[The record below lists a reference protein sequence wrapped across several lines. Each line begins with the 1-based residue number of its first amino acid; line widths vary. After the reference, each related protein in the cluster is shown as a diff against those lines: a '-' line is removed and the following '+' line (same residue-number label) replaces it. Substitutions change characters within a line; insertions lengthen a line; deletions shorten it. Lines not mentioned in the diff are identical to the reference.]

1 MRGIFIKKKKEIITG
16 GACLLVA
23 LVIAVG
29 SKVKANP
36 TPISS
41 SSEKS
46 NTNEISRKLNDSRAD
61 ASKNSD
67 LSESNNGSN
76 NGGSEG
82 NTASKEQSKNSSSSN
97 QNGDDSSS
105 GSKFKDGTFSGS
117 AQGFKGDVKVN
128 VVVSG
133 GKITTIDVVENPDDE
148 EYFSKA
154 KTLIDEII
162 NTQSTDV
169 NVVSGA
175 TYSSNGI
182 INAVA
187 NALK

>member
-1 MRGIFIKKKKEIITG
+1 MREIFIKKKKEIITG
-16 GACLLVA
+16 GVCLLVV

-36 TPISS
+36 TSTSS
-41 SSEKS
+41 SAEKS
-46 NTNEISRKLNDSRAD
+46 NTNEISRELNDSRTD

-67 LSESNNGSN
+67 SSESNS
-76 NGGSEG
+76 GGSEG
-82 NTASKEQSKNSSSSN
+82 DSASKDQSKSDNSSSSN
-97 QNGDDSSS
+97 QNGDGASS
-105 GSKFKDGTFSGS
+105 GSKFKDGVFSGS

-133 GKITTIDVVENPDDE
+133 GKITTIDIVENSDDE

-154 KTLIDEII
+154 KALVDEII

-169 NVVSGA
+169 SVVSGA

>member
-1 MRGIFIKKKKEIITG
+1 MREIFIKKKKEIITG
-16 GACLLVA
+16 GACLLVV
-23 LVIAVG
+23 LVIVVG

-41 SSEKS
+41 SAEKS
-46 NTNEISRKLNDSRAD
+46 NTNEISRKLNDSRSD

-67 LSESNNGSN
+67 SSKSNT
-76 NGGSEG
+76 GGSEG
-82 NTASKEQSKNSSSSN
+82 DTASKDQSKSDNGSSSN
-97 QNGDDSSS
+97 QNGDGASS
-105 GSKFKDGTFSGS
+105 GSKFKDGSFSGS

-133 GKITTIDVVENPDDE
+133 GKITTIDIVENSDDE

-154 KTLIDEII
+154 KALIDEII